1 MEYPRNK
8 QFRNFKLHAVLVW
21 VVWWNLASP
30 LHPTPAMNHPLVP
43 YIRTVYDILHA
54 LPACQ
59 SLSSQLGC
67 QKTDLVS
74 QGLCSSNPNSSLM
87 QHHNAY
93 AIHRMSSHQVGISS
107 SHIIARRKVSTVHS
121 DILRDIEILLNDP
134 FGERRRKTI
143 LQLWYCFSFIKCPTW
158 KPCPHPV
165 VSVPLLG
172 TKAEHYLCLKIT
184 LLGAAHL

>member
-1 MEYPRNK
+1 MVSYSSVSYPRSTMIQKYWMENSRNK
-8 QFRNFKLHAVLVW
+8 QFIILNCMPLW

-30 LHPTPAMNHPLVP
+30 LHPTPDMNHPLVP

-93 AIHRMSSHQVGISS
+93 AIHRMSSHQAGISS
-107 SHIIARRKVSTVHS
+107 CHIIARRKVSTVHS
-121 DILRDIEILLNDP
+121 DILRDIEKDHIH
-134 FGERRRKTI
+134 T
-143 LQLWYCFSFIKCPTW
+143 
-158 KPCPHPV
+158 
-165 VSVPLLG
+165 
-172 TKAEHYLCLKIT
+172 T
-184 LLGAAHL
+184 LLQ